1 MGCSAVAERRE
12 WAVAVAGGLA
22 LAAGLSWWW
31 LDEEV
36 APVPPDLSLLTA
48 VPVAEAV
55 VAAPPVDVS
64 ELELRGVIW
73 RAEGAAAVIGL
84 ADGGQRLVR
93 VGGQV
98 APGVRL
104 ARVEAGRAVL
114 AAGGDEVVLV
124 LDPGLATAPVAGRG
138 PAGVTDW
145 RLALRA
151 VREEGRI
158 KGWAVR
164 EVAEVPL
171 LARAGLVAGDV
182 LLAVNGVELFSE
194 EKLMEMPA
202 LAAGAQVVELEFR
215 RGDEILR
222 NRVAADR

>member
-1 MGCSAVAERRE
+1 
-12 WAVAVAGGLA
+12 
-22 LAAGLSWWW
+22 
-31 LDEEV
+31 
-36 APVPPDLSLLTA
+36 
-48 VPVAEAV
+48 
-55 VAAPPVDVS
+55 
-64 ELELRGVIW
+64 
-73 RAEGAAAVIGL
+73 
-84 ADGGQRLVR
+84 
-93 VGGQV
+93 
-98 APGVRL
+98 
-104 ARVEAGRAVL
+104 
-114 AAGGDEVVLV
+114 
-124 LDPGLATAPVAGRG
+124 
-138 PAGVTDW
+138 VTDW